1 MMNVAP
7 AYALRGGEQVLF
19 LASGSSKLY
28 LFGVV
33 WQA

>member
-7 AYALRGGEQVLF
+7 AYALYGGELALLF
-19 LASGSSKLY
+19 ASGSSKLY